1 MEKHKEKSNMLILVI
16 DDEFEVRRMIVKML
30 KPEGYEV
37 IEAADGESGMD
48 VIKALKRI
56 DILITDLIMPERE
69 GIEVIQEVKK
79 LFPDIKIIAIS
90 GGGRG
95 ARNYLAIAKAM
106 GAHKVLKKPFVRNDL
121 LELIKQL

>member
-1 MEKHKEKSNMLILVI
+1 MLILVI

-95 ARNYLAIAKAM
+95 DARNYLAIAKAM